1 MEIFFEAAPLNFCF
15 SLFRWTGSGQFKQP
29 SGSILWMAPEGMTSF
44 FRLGFDVE
52 VGRFRNFLM
61 AFSTMDSEVTV
72 YFLPSDVEPKKNF
85 RLRRH
90 GAANPNCNSD
100 SGKFYTIS

>member
-1 MEIFFEAAPLNFCF
+1 MEFFFVAAPLNFCF

-72 YFLPSDVEPKKNF
+72 YFLQFCGAKNISFGSGSWEPQI
-85 RLRRH
+85 RI
-90 GAANPNCNSD
+90 AAP
-100 SGKFYTIS
+100 TPISFIR